1 MRSYGLAVDSGPS
14 ETRIQLYRLDQRIK
28 DAIKRKDFRTAELLQ
43 RQRDAL
49 FRATQGRTLRPVT
62 QGRTLYPAEKPGAQL
77 PWWAIFSPL
86 YGVTYAL
93 LNKRSSTTQRPRYD
107 VPGWDARQ
115 TDSRSAYRP
124 VQPVPMVAPA
134 AVTAPA
140 VAQTPALAPVAPS
153 DEAAEIADE
162 GVESAEGVLGYW
174 NHLSTTT
181 KVAVGV
187 GALGAAYFL
196 FLRR

>member
-1 MRSYGLAVDSGPS
+1 MRGYGLAVDSGPS
-14 ETRIQLYRLDQRIK
+14 ETRIKLYRLDQRIK

-49 FRATQGRTLRPVT
+49 LRATQGRTLKPKT
-62 QGRTLYPAEKPGAQL
+62 QGRTLYPAAPTTLADLVARLKSVYTL
-77 PWWAIFSPL
+77 P
-86 YGVTYAL
+86 
-93 LNKRSSTTQRPRYD
+93 
-107 VPGWDARQ
+107 
-115 TDSRSAYRP
+115 
-124 VQPVPMVAPA
+124 QPAPA
-134 AVTAPA
+134 AVT
-140 VAQTPALAPVAPS
+140 AQTPALAPVAPS

-162 GVESAEGVLGYW
+162 GVESAEGVMGYW
-174 NHLSTTT
+174 NDLSTTT

>member
-1 MRSYGLAVDSGPS
+1 MRGYGLAVDSGPS
-14 ETRIQLYRLDQRIK
+14 ETRIKLYRLDQRIK

-49 FRATQGRTLRPVT
+49 LRATQGRTLRPVT
-62 QGRTLYPAEKPGAQL
+62 QGRTLYPAAPTTLADLVARLKSVYTL
-77 PWWAIFSPL
+77 P
-86 YGVTYAL
+86 
-93 LNKRSSTTQRPRYD
+93 
-107 VPGWDARQ
+107 
-115 TDSRSAYRP
+115 
-124 VQPVPMVAPA
+124 QPAPA

-162 GVESAEGVLGYW
+162 GVESAEGVMGYW
-174 NHLSTTT
+174 SGLSTTT